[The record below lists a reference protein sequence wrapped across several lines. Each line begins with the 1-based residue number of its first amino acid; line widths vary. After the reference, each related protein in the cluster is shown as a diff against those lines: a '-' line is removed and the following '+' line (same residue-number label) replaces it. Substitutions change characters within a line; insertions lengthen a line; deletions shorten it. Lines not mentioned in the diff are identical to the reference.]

1 MKGYVR
7 YLSVLLAVIMAFSSI
22 PFVCLAQ
29 TDTIADD
36 LETAKTY
43 IDNLTV
49 DNSSNVPS
57 TVVSTFGTQF
67 SWDNEKRETNNKSY
81 LFEWSYYNGVVFEGL
96 EYIYD
101 YTGTEK
107 YRSYVESYLDAMVAS
122 NGTWAKCT
130 SGNTS
135 KEAAGYVN
143 YHGADCYKTASLLL
157 DMCKTSNGGVD
168 TSSKYYQIATTLYD
182 DLTTGYG
189 ADYTK
194 SDLGY
199 NYYHSWSSTPTYLV
213 WLDGIYMIQPFMAE
227 YAYYTNDTDQ
237 LDKIAGRFNWYYQN
251 GRESGTNLYYHA
263 ISSASKVVD
272 YHWTRGIGW
281 YAMALVDCMQY
292 MSGDNLETMKTIL
305 KDLVDTMIEYQDSS
319 TGMWANLCDQSV
331 TSTNK
336 LETSGT
342 AMLAYTIAKAV
353 NKGWISSS
361 YSEYAKKAFSGIVN
375 NKLSGSTLSD
385 IYFKA
390 SANGSNNYET
400 SSYYYSNEGKGVGPF
415 IMAYAAVSELVDN
428 ENNVEAVTLTDT
440 ETGLVLSGNDISGL
454 TVTQTTTNALTGRY
468 KAYEIS
474 LVDYNQGNNLTISI
488 PLPSDF
494 TSSKTSA
501 YYIDGSTA
509 EKLTSTIKD
518 GYVTFTTNHL
528 SVYAIAETEDGY
540 VYVADN
546 DNYYTLSGTT
556 EYYVDSADDVS
567 IDTVKENT
575 SIFYKHSLEDS
586 TQTLPWTNSDITTS
600 WDYDPALNNAK
611 DSYTLTVKVSGT
623 AIGTATFYTGEW
635 IELPGTITTIT
646 YTPATIYVL
655 ETSAFSNDTEY
666 LIAAPSNSN
675 YVMAPASSSVSRA
688 SVTINNSGSTSY
700 YSDENGTAYTAA
712 SSYIVG
718 TSTLAGYEFTKDS
731 SGYIYNS
738 TQGKYLYRSSNSL
751 TMSSSKTAWTTS
763 FSNSAVKISVKSGR
777 NTYYVRY
784 SNNAFAV
791 STSNSSNSL
800 RLFKKTTVYE
810 KTETQQEVTAGF
822 ARMSGGGTV
831 NTYLGSELTAS
842 DVLDNFNILYKET
855 ADSEIETIAG
865 TDSRVTLSWDNTLDT
880 DTEGNYVATVYFDG
894 TEMGSITV
902 SVTERE
908 PVFPEPGAVKL
919 DKTADGTYMEDAGVA
934 RVELNAIS
942 SLTTKPIDVL
952 FITDLSNSMVWGVGT
967 KADADEG
974 SQKLNNM
981 QDAVSQFTDIFLAN
995 NTEGSTKNNTIS
1007 FVTFAGLD
1015 AEYENTSGSADFS
1028 SYVDPTRTLFTSYD
1042 DSDSVKTA
1050 VNNIRMGTGY
1060 WLTFDGTEGNTSTSQ
1075 NYGNTNYDYAFM
1087 EGYNAVAEIKQNY
1100 YEKTGQAY
1108 DDSDREIYIL
1118 FVTDGAP
1125 TNYNG
1130 EYYNTNTS
1138 TSRPDNNIYW
1148 INESG
1153 TKASYDRYV
1162 NGTTSTT
1169 YTQATWYNYICS
1181 TDSYWATKVYNL
1193 PKVGNMAVCGIDLA
1207 NGGFSSW
1214 VFSESEGTYNLKSFV
1229 ESIVEDVT
1237 LDTYLSSDAETLAS
1251 DLAEIAGNLAA
1262 ASSAYVID
1270 TLGDGYNVL
1279 MTSTLRDGAIK
1290 LEDLGITPHIN
1301 ITSYESYHLSD
1312 VDTTLDGVTVTED
1325 MIGEI
1330 RPGATGEVIE
1340 GVTFNDEGTESYSTL
1355 IDGNIMSDEVITAKN
1370 FVYNGTDSAITLTN
1384 GINLPAKSFYWNI
1397 GKVPEDEIIFDY
1409 YVYLDGSMEGV
1420 VEDGMYQTNKA
1431 AILVYTNKKGVTKE
1445 TEFPVPEV
1453 EWNYGIVNYEL
1464 YYVDIYGNPIDED
1477 GGTVSFADR
1486 VVVEDS
1492 FNILSSDEGSEIT
1505 VDYELLEE
1513 LIPEGYIIFN
1523 PYASLTANAG
1533 TGLQI
1538 NDSTGTTVVSA
1549 EDNGDTTVYTLNA
1562 SGRPQNVDNYNVLVT
1577 SFAIVKISIPNTQV
1591 VIDYGL
1597 PVSIHTVS
1605 DAMATALGGGVQKIG
1620 TTLASGTTINTTAYE
1635 TSKLTGN
1642 GKNSDF
1648 EADHGTF
1655 CLSDDNI
1662 IVYTP
1667 TDMSMTEVET
1677 IYFEYVIGQG
1687 KYFYATVTVI
1697 PATIMYYE
1705 DNKGFITYTDTTNNE
1720 WKTATGIKLTEEQD
1734 ESRPG
1739 VDEILGAY
1747 DVDEPYGY
1755 DSSNAPC
1762 TTFSLGSAH
1771 YVTVKNG
1778 DYSANG
1784 NKWPTAQFTFTGT
1797 AFDLIAMSSSDT
1809 GFTTMMVYK
1818 GSSATGTPYKQW
1830 IVDTYYGYTREI
1842 DGYVKHI
1849 WTYSNDKWHVTNE
1862 FVAEMEE
1869 IPESQK
1875 LPENVASVDTS
1886 KTYITYEVN
1895 YNWKPAGSDNNLYQ
1909 IPVLRSCELEYGT
1922 YTVVVQPCYSTM
1934 FDHNSVANA
1943 QNGTVDYSNGSYD
1956 FYIDAVRTYAP
1967 AEDYDEYNELYY
1979 TKDGEGWPQFFEIR
1993 NNLIEAGKV
2002 DEDSEINGVVFIDSV
2017 ASGSNVD
2024 DFRYYGPNNEIYLAA
2039 GQSVAFSV
2047 ASDDTDL
2054 LVDTVQ
2060 LSAKKL
2066 SGDNVTIQVNSYD
2079 DDGELE
2085 TPRDITISCS
2095 SDMYYRV
2102 CDNLSWSGNSSNKII
2117 ITNISENA
2125 MVSLTRIKV
2134 TFKEAPSDSVSLAM
2148 TPEAVAVCSE
2158 IGYNAYISSISEC
2171 YHDYEYSLVTA
2182 PTEDETGVI
2191 LQKCRYCDD
2200 ETEIVAPILS
2210 SDEYTIIDSKD
2221 STEDEEGYI
2230 VYQWMDTDV
2239 HITVS
2244 IPVAEKSVEKL
2255 SVFARIKAFFESIL
2269 LFFKSLFKKG

>member
-1 MKGYVR
+1 MKGYIK
-7 YLSVLLAVIMAFSSI
+7 YLSVILAVIMAFSSF
-22 PFVCLAQ
+22 PFIAIAD

-36 LETAKTY
+36 LQTAKSY

-49 DNSSNVPS
+49 DSSSNIPS
-57 TVVSTFGTQF
+57 TVVSTYGTQF
-67 SWDNEKRETNNKSY
+67 TWDNEKRESNNKSY

-122 NGTWAKCT
+122 NGTWAYCT

-157 DMCKTSNGGVD
+157 DMCKTENGGID
-168 TSSKYYQIATTLYD
+168 TSSKYYQIATTLYG

-194 SDLGY
+194 SDIGY

-251 GRESGTNLYYHA
+251 GREAGTNLYYHA

-272 YHWTRGIGW
+272 YHWSRGIGW

-292 MSGDNLETMKTIL
+292 MSGDNLATMKTIL
-305 KDLVDTMIEYQDSS
+305 QDLVDTMITYQDSA

-353 NKGWISSS
+353 NKGWLSTS

-400 SSYYYSNEGKGVGPF
+400 SSYYYSNEGKGIGPF

-428 ENNVEAVTLTDT
+428 ENNVDAIELTDT
-440 ETGLVLSGNDISGL
+440 DTGLVLSGTDISGL
-454 TVTQTTTNALTGRY
+454 TVTETTTNALTGRY
-468 KAYEIS
+468 KAYDIS
-474 LVDYNQGNNLTISI
+474 LIDYTQGKNLTISI
-488 PLPSDF
+488 PLPDDF
-494 TSSKTSA
+494 TSSKTAA
-501 YYIDGSTA
+501 YYIDGDTA
-509 EKLTSTIKD
+509 EELDSEIKD
-518 GYVTFTTNHL
+518 GFVTFTTNHL
-528 SVYAIAETEDGY
+528 STYAIAETDDGY
-540 VYVADN
+540 VYVSDK

-556 EYYVDSADDVS
+556 EYFVDSSHDVS

-575 SIFYKHSLEDS
+575 SIFYKHALTDS
-586 TQTLPWTNSDITTS
+586 TQTLPWSNSDITTV

-666 LIAAPSNSN
+666 LIAAPSNA
-675 YVMAPASSSVSRA
+675 YVMAPTSSSVSRT
-688 SVTINNSGSTSY
+688 SVTINNAGTTSY

-718 TSTLAGYEFTKDS
+718 TDTLANYEFTKDS

-763 FSNSAVKISVKSGR
+763 FSSSAVKISVKSGSR
-777 NTYYVRY
+777 TYYVRY
-784 SNNAFAV
+784 SNSSFSIS
-791 STSNSSNSL
+791 STNSNNSM

-810 KTETQQEVTAGF
+810 KTETQTEVTAGF
-822 ARMSGGGTV
+822 ARMSGSSAID
-831 NTYLGSELTAS
+831 TYLGSEYTES
-842 DVLDNFNILYKET
+842 DVLASFNILYKET
-855 ADSEIETIAG
+855 EDGTIETIAG
-865 TDSRVTLSWDNTLDT
+865 TDSRVTLSWDNTLDAN
-880 DTEGNYVATVYFDG
+880 TEGDYVATVYFDG

-902 SVTERE
+902 SVSERE

-919 DKTADGTYMEDAGVA
+919 DKTADGTYMEEAGVA

-995 NTEGSTKNNTIS
+995 NTDGSNKNNTIS

-1042 DSDSVKTA
+1042 DADAVKTA

-1153 TKASYDRYV
+1153 TLASYDRYV

-1169 YTQATWYNYICS
+1169 YSQATWYSYICS

-1301 ITSYESYHLSD
+1301 ITTYESYHLSD

-1355 IDGNIMSDEVITAKN
+1355 LDGNILSSDIITAKN

-1397 GKVPEDEIIFDY
+1397 GKVPEDEIILDY

-1420 VEDGMYQTNKA
+1420 VEDGVYQTNKA

-1453 EWNYGIVNYEL
+1453 EWSYGIVNYEL

-1477 GGTVSFADR
+1477 GSTVSFENR
-1486 VVVEDS
+1486 IVVEDS
-1492 FNILSSDEGSEIT
+1492 FNILSSDEGSEI
-1505 VDYELLEE
+1505 VVNYELLEE

-1523 PYASLTANAG
+1523 PDASLTANAG
-1533 TGLQI
+1533 TALQI
-1538 NDSTGTTVVSA
+1538 SDTTGTTVVST
-1549 EDNGDTTVYTLNA
+1549 EDNGDTTVYTLDS
-1562 SGRPQNVDNYNVLVT
+1562 SGKPQNVENYNVLVT

-1605 DAMATALGGGVQKIG
+1605 AAMATALGGGVQKIG
-1620 TTLASGTTINTTAYE
+1620 TTLATGTTINTTAYE
-1635 TSKLTGN
+1635 SSMLTGN
-1642 GKNSDF
+1642 GKNSDL
-1648 EADHGTF
+1648 EAAHGTF
-1655 CLSDDNI
+1655 CLSDNNI

-1667 TDMSMTEVET
+1667 TDMSMTAVET

-1687 KYFYATVTVI
+1687 KYFYGTVTVI

-1705 DNKGFITYTDTTNNE
+1705 DDKGFITYNDTTNNQ
-1720 WKTATGIKLTEEQD
+1720 WKTATGIKTTDEQD

-1739 VDEILGAY
+1739 VDAILGAY
-1747 DVDEPYGY
+1747 DADDVYGY
-1755 DSSNAPC
+1755 DNSNVPC

-1771 YVTVKNG
+1771 YITVGNG
-1778 DYSANG
+1778 DYAANG

-1809 GFTTMMVYK
+1809 GFTTMMVYE
-1818 GSSATGTPYKQW
+1818 GDTASGTPYKQW

-1842 DGYVKHI
+1842 DGYVKHE
-1849 WTYSNDKWHVTNE
+1849 WYYRDDAWHVHNE
-1862 FVAEMEE
+1862 YVDDMEE
-1869 IPESQK
+1869 IPDSQK
-1875 LPENVASVDTS
+1875 LPANIDSADTEQ
-1886 KTYITYEVN
+1886 TYITYEIN
-1895 YNWKPAGSDNNLYQ
+1895 YNWTVTNSDNNLYQ
-1909 IPVLRSCELEYGT
+1909 IPVLRSCELPYGT
-1922 YTVVVQPCYSTM
+1922 YTVVVQPCYTTM
-1934 FDHNSVANA
+1934 FDHNSSVDEET
-1943 QNGTVDYSNGSYD
+1943 GETDYSNGSYD
-1956 FYIDAVRTYAP
+1956 FYLDAVRTYAP

-1993 NNLIEAGKV
+1993 NNLIDAGEI
-2002 DEDSEINGVVFIDSV
+2002 DDDSEISGAVFIDSV
-2017 ASGSNVD
+2017 SAGSNVD
-2024 DFRYYGPNNEIYLAA
+2024 DFRYFGPNNEIYLAA
-2039 GQSVAFSV
+2039 GQSVAFSLT
-2047 ASDDTDL
+2047 SEENDM

-2060 LSAKKL
+2060 ISAKKL
-2066 SGDNVTIQVNSYD
+2066 DGEEVTIEVNSIN

-2095 SDMYYRV
+2095 SDMYYKV
-2102 CDNLSWSGNSSNKII
+2102 CENLSWSGTSSNKIVV
-2117 ITNISENA
+2117 TNISEDA

-2134 TFKEAPSDSVSLAM
+2134 TFKESPAEMVNLAM
-2148 TPEAVAVCSE
+2148 TPQDVQLCMAV
-2158 IGYNAYISSISEC
+2158 GQNAYIASISEC
-2171 YHDYEYSLVTA
+2171 YHDYSYTLLTA
-2182 PTEDETGVI
+2182 PTDTETGIILKKCSYCEDEI
-2191 LQKCRYCDD
+2191 
-2200 ETEIVAPILS
+2200 EIIAPVLG
-2210 SDEYTIIDSKD
+2210 SDEYVIVDYKD
-2221 STEDEEGYI
+2221 STETEEGYI
-2230 VYQWMDTDV
+2230 VYQWADTDV
-2239 HITVS
+2239 RITVN
-2244 IPVAEKSVEKL
+2244 IPVAEKCVESLTFFGK
-2255 SVFARIKAFFESIL
+2255 IKAFFDKIL
-2269 LFFKSLFKKG
+2269 SFFKSLFRIG